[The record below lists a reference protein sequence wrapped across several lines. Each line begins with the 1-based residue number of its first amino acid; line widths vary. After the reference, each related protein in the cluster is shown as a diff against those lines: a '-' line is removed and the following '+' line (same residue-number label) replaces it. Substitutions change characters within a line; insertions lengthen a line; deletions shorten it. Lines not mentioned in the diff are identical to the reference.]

1 MNTISEINR
10 CLQHL
15 FHYSQ
20 QPPQPSCVMSM
31 KSYYDHFIN
40 FDNYAMFE
48 PQLFQFEDLNTSNFN
63 EPPFLDFQ
71 FEEDLVLQNDEIS
84 QVEQE
89 NFKSSNL
96 QKVPSMPN
104 YNEQSQVA
112 LIQLRNFRQSINKEI
127 QIKHVPLDIFTRQ
140 LTPKKSI
147 PSLFDDETI
156 VDVKQ
161 KQTQNYRPLRE
172 RIQEKLS
179 QKQIDKKEQ
188 QVINNRFQNATQNSA
203 SRYHSKSPQSQFTK
217 EFKQKFNS
225 ITPNQ
230 NLQLNL
236 KQQHADQFAS
246 HQRSTSN
253 SKTLSTPQKS
263 NKEQY
268 DSTVKIRID
277 IQNFQE
283 NHKKTTNQKQE
294 KENKIL
300 TPIKNQSRINSQN
313 FELVTKTKNFI
324 RNQISKSPKTLSKSP
339 IKTPEKEQCKYVV
352 VNFYQKKY

>member
-1 MNTISEINR
+1 MNSISEINR
-10 CLQHL
+10 CLQHI

-20 QPPQPSCVMSM
+20 QPQSPNCIMSM
-31 KSYYDHFIN
+31 KSYYDDLIN
-40 FDNYAMFE
+40 FDNYNIFE
-48 PQLFQFEDLNTSNFN
+48 PQLFQFEDLNTSNFT
-63 EPPFLDFQ
+63 PFLDFQ
-71 FEEDLVLQNDEIS
+71 FEDDVVFQNNELN
-84 QVEQE
+84 QNEEE

-96 QKVPSMPN
+96 HKISSMQN
-104 YNEQSQVA
+104 NNEQSQVA

-127 QIKHVPLDIFTRQ
+127 QIKQVPLDVFTRQ
-140 LTPKKSI
+140 LTPKRSI
-147 PSLFDDETI
+147 PSLFDDEPPLEM
-156 VDVKQ
+156 KQ
-161 KQTQNYRPLRE
+161 KTIQNYRPLRE

-188 QVINNRFQNATQNSA
+188 QVIHNRFQNVNQNSA

-225 ITPNQ
+225 ITTNQ
-230 NLQLNL
+230 NLQFNLNQL
-236 KQQHADQFAS
+236 S
-246 HQRSTSN
+246 NNQRQTSN
-253 SKTLSTPQKS
+253 SKNLSTPQKN

-283 NHKKTTNQKQE
+283 NHKRSTNQKQE

-300 TPIKNQSRINSQN
+300 TPLKYQSKINCQD
-313 FELVTKTKNFI
+313 FEQVTKTKNFTNNY
-324 RNQISKSPKTLSKSP
+324 RNKSPKNFSKSP
-339 IKTPEKEQCKYVV
+339 IKTPEKESCKYVV